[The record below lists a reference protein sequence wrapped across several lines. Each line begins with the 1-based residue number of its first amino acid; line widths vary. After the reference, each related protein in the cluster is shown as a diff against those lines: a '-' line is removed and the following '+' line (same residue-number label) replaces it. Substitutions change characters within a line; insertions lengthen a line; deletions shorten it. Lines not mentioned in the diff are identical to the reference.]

1 MNKVKWEPWPHDPK
15 GPLWCCY
22 PVTKGRRRLSQR
34 EGSHSPTRR
43 YKEGTSRRPPWPDQ
57 HCSQGHPAA
66 VSLGVD

>member
-15 GPLWCCY
+15 CPLWCCY